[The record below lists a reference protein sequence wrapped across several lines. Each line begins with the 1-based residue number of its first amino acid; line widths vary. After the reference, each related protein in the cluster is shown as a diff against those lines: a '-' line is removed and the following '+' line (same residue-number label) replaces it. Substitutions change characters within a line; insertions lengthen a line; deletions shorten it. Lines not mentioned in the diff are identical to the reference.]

1 MNTILYF
8 SPTGVVY
15 ETQAYSKADIAQLVH
30 DRGLQC
36 LTSTDRQ
43 FDFWFAPSTQRCQR
57 RANRHATEL
66 LLTSTNF
73 TAKTVPLLRGGVVVA
88 THDADGELDGLSWP
102 QLDVVIARFRAM
114 TRRDDRILSRRI
126 QQDARRQRPS
136 SDAPALPRP
145 KYSSWVAMHTS

>member
-15 ETQAYSKADIAQLVH
+15 ETQAYSKTDIADLVH

-36 LTSTDRQ
+36 LSSTDGQ

-66 LLTSTNF
+66 LLTTTRF

-88 THDADGELDGLSWP
+88 THDADGELDGLSWQ
-102 QLDVVIARFRAM
+102 QLDLIVDSCRSITQRE
-114 TRRDDRILSRRI
+114 DRVLTRRI
-126 QQDARRQRPS
+126 QRDARRERATGDTAAIPGDRRPDLRTPS
-136 SDAPALPRP
+136 RG
-145 KYSSWVAMHTS
+145 